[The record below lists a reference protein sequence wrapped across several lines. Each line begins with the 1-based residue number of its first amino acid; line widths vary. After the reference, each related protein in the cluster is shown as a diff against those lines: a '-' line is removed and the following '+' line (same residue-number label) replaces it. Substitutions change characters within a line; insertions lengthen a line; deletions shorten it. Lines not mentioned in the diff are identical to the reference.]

1 MPMHGGSALDR
12 PISLQ
17 AARRILKYM
26 KAGDMKTGDK
36 QQEYI
41 SNSPDKSTSS
51 LSGID
56 RWSTSPIQWMRLVY
70 GLVATLLCCGGVLPE
85 SIYPKHRVKC
95 SCTAEHGSFH
105 DHHAVLLDGSRNVSL
120 AAYRGT
126 TLLVVTVATF

>member
-1 MPMHGGSALDR
+1 MQTSADQQEHMTQAR
-12 PISLQ
+12 RQNWPT

-26 KAGDMKTGDK
+26 KAGDK
-36 QQEYI
+36 QQEDI
-41 SNSPDKSTSS
+41 SNSPDKYTSS
-51 LSGID
+51 LLGID
-56 RWSTSPIQWMRLVY
+56 RWSASPIQWMRLVY

-85 SIYPKHRVKC
+85 SIYPKQRVKC

-120 AAYRGT
+120 AEYRGT